1 MKTKDEMLQ
10 AFEHFHAF
18 VERETGEKL
27 KCVRIDNRGEYCG
40 PFDEFAEIMTFD
52 IKIHLIR
59 PHS

>member
-1 MKTKDEMLQ
+1 MLQ

-18 VERETGEKL
+18 VERETSEKL